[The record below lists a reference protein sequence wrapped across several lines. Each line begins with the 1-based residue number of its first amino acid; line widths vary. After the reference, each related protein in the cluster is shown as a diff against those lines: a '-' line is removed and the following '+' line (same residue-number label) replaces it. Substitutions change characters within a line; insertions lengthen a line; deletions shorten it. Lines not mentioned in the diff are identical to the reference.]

1 MDIGKYRNGMRAL
14 ELRDAL
20 IHIFWMI
27 PIDRSK
33 GGMANAEQDTGTGG
47 TMGSAEQLVN
57 PIAGGGPLHISVQ
70 CSNWR
75 IVRAVVGMPVIVP
88 GMCVWKI
95 DNTIMTTRR
104 KLIQRHLKL

>member
-33 GGMANAEQDTGTGG
+33 GGMANAEQDTGAGG

-57 PIAGGGPLHISVQ
+57 PIAGGGLYILV
-70 CSNWR
+70 CSAPIGGSFER
-75 IVRAVVGMPVIVP
+75 
-88 GMCVWKI
+88 
-95 DNTIMTTRR
+95 
-104 KLIQRHLKL
+104 